1 MLRCKCPRL
10 EAWHMQRMMVA
21 MLLGSRWPILLMVIA
36 MPAMW
41 WNAAVRCVGCS
52 RWLGHNLQSWLS
64 THVLCHL
71 LKLKSQLHEIIVY
84 ICMFVVLINVLHGIY
99 VDAHASCAWLS
110 KDIYFQ

>member
-1 MLRCKCPRL
+1 
-10 EAWHMQRMMVA
+10 MQRMMVA

-52 RWLGHNLQSWLS
+52 RWLGHNLQCRLS
-64 THVLCHL
+64 TPVLCYP
-71 LKLKSQLHEIIVY
+71 LKLNSQLHEIFVY
-84 ICMFVVLINVLHGIY
+84 TYVCLLLINVLHGIY